1 MAKVCQ
7 KTIGKK
13 YPLKFKLGK
22 IENKEKKPQVF
33 KNVPWQPDIPNKSIA
48 KIPKYQNKNN
58 ESYFPKFVSVTLSR
72 SP

>member
-48 KIPKYQNKNN
+48 KIPKQK
-58 ESYFPKFVSVTLSR
+58 
-72 SP
+72 